1 MCRACALATFSSIV
15 TSRTSGISSKFL
27 FPLLYHMWQRHFR
40 RAYWQFNLV
49 FYAFIIYIVV
59 AVVKVTVQQGLHSYT
74 GVRFPN
80 VFSDY
85 RFNQFLKYV
94 VVLHLLVFLICIGL
108 LFHSRG
114 LIRVPDGVFTIKFS
128 DFSFR
133 HLLSESSICR
143 NFGPNCDLFFLL
155 HSLFV
160 CLRINTLRT

>member
-1 MCRACALATFSSIV
+1 
-15 TSRTSGISSKFL
+15 
-27 FPLLYHMWQRHFR
+27 MWQRHFR
-40 RAYWQFNLV
+40 LAYWQFNLV

-59 AVVKVTVQQGLHSYT
+59 
-74 GVRFPN
+74 
-80 VFSDY
+80 VFSLLVNCLKLLSRKASILILESDSPMY
-85 RFNQFLKYV
+85 SVTRFNQFLKYV

-114 LIRVPDGVFTIKFS
+114 LIRVPDGVFNIKFS

-143 NFGPNCDLFFLL
+143 NFGPNFDPFFLS